1 MSASNKI
8 QYELL
13 SNMNKNEE
21 KERGVLTNHVTL
33 RAYKKHI
40 CEFSDWAKG
49 LGIRRIH
56 EIAQQGYTPVSLVQ
70 KYTDELVAR
79 GLKPTTV
86 HTYVAPICK
95 GFGIGMEQISKPRRL
110 SKDIVKNTKQHQNA
124 AGEKQMN
131 DLRNARLVRFAEIVT
146 VRGSAL
152 VRLTID
158 SLKKD
163 ENGDYI
169 IAVRDK
175 GGKES
180 IQLLMPEEVDFVRK
194 TLSEDRDGKPL
205 KKGERPF
212 SNKDRKQMPLG
223 KFRIERAQRIEAAF
237 ERKFNA
243 WRDMPSK
250 TRKDRNARAKAQK
263 AAQMEKEKWV
273 VKIMGKYA
281 AAHPKK
287 SPQAIEKYRKQLLNP
302 SRISLRG
309 GNRERAKALGRP
321 TDYDRVA
328 VKIASVYALSHWEDE
343 STIRNYLT
351 K

>member
-8 QYELL
+8 QYELI
-13 SNMNKNEE
+13 SNMAQNKE
-21 KERGVLTNHVTL
+21 KERGILTNNVTL

-40 CEFSDWAKG
+40 REFCDWAKG

-56 EIAQQGYTPVSLVQ
+56 EIAQLGYTPVSLVQ

-95 GFGIGMEQISKPRRL
+95 GFGIGMEQINKPRRL
-110 SKDIVKNTKQHQNA
+110 SKDIVKNTKQRQNA
-124 AGEKQMN
+124 AGDKQMN
-131 DLRNARLVRFAEIVT
+131 DPRNARLVRFAEIVT

-152 VRLTID
+152 VRLTAKN
-158 SLKKD
+158 LKQD
-163 ENGDYI
+163 ENGDWLI
-169 IAVRDK
+169 VVRDK
-175 GGKES
+175 GGKDS
-180 IQLLMPEEVDFVRK
+180 IQLILPEEVDFVRE
-194 TLSEDRDGKPL
+194 TLSKDKDGKPL
-205 KKGERPF
+205 KGDERPF
-212 SNKDRKQMPLG
+212 SSKDRKQMALG

-237 ERKFNA
+237 ERKFNG
-243 WRDMPSK
+243 WKDMPSK
-250 TRKDRNARAKAQK
+250 TRKDRKIRAEAAKAAQK
-263 AAQMEKEKWV
+263 AKEEWIE
-273 VKIMGKYA
+273 KIMGKYA

-302 SRISLRG
+302 SRIYLRG

-328 VKIASVYALSHWEDE
+328 VRIASVYCLSHWADD
-343 STIRNYLT
+343 STLRNYLT

>member
-13 SNMNKNEE
+13 TNMTKNEE

-49 LGIRRIH
+49 LGMRRMH
-56 EIAQQGYTPVSLVQ
+56 EIGMNGYTPASLVQ
-70 KYTDELVAR
+70 KYADELVAK

-86 HTYVAPICK
+86 HTYLAPICK
-95 GFGIGMEQISKPRRL
+95 GFGFGMEQISKPRRL
-110 SKDIVKNTKQHQNA
+110 AKDIVKNTKQHQNA
-124 AGEKQMN
+124 AGEKQLN
-131 DLRNARLVRFAEIVT
+131 DPRNARLVRFAEIVT

-152 VRLTID
+152 VRLTAKN
-158 SLKKD
+158 LTQD
-163 ENGDYI
+163 ENGDWLI
-169 IAVRDK
+169 VVRDK
-175 GGKES
+175 GGKDS
-180 IQLLMPEEVDFVRK
+180 IQLIRPEEVDFVRE
-194 TLSEDRDGKPL
+194 TLSKDKDGKPL
-205 KKGERPF
+205 KDDERPF
-212 SNKDRKQMPLG
+212 SSKDRKQMPLG

-250 TRKDRNARAKAQK
+250 TRKDRNERAKAQK

-281 AAHPKK
+281 AAHPKA